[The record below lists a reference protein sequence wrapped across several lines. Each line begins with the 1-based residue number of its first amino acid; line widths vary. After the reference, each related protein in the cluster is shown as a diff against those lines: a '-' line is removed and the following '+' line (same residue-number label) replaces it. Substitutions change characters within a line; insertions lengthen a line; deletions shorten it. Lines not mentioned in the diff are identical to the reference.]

1 MILETMTP
9 LDFMD
14 FRLVIKYLITIYL
27 IAKHGYKKTK
37 LFLGKCYFNAWW
49 LTRQNIR
56 LGLSSDVRGNLH
68 TKFCFLCAKTV
79 NLTRTIKLKKVEKE
93 KVQTFYTLKF
103 S

>member
-14 FRLVIKYLITIYL
+14 FRLVSKYLITIYL

-68 TKFCFLCAKTV
+68 RGPARV
-79 NLTRTIKLKKVEKE
+79 NSDKRHDPK
-93 KVQTFYTLKF
+93 
-103 S
+103 SSDRA